1 MARGG
6 VRAACSTRAWVITL
20 LLLVLAA
27 ALCTKALGSAA
38 MSAAPPSGSQETA
51 VAAHAGAAASEPD
64 SAAGAEDG
72 TRCAKKPPST
82 ETQTAPQ
89 PADTA
94 AAHAVAEPD
103 APRRA
108 PAQRAVD
115 VRAGPAPPAPR
126 HLLLSILRI

>member
-1 MARGG
+1 MRT
-6 VRAACSTRAWVITL
+6 ACSTRAWVITL

-51 VAAHAGAAASEPD
+51 VAAHAAASEPD

>member
-51 VAAHAGAAASEPD
+51 VAAHAAASELD
-64 SAAGAEDG
+64 SADGAEDG
-72 TRCAKKPPST
+72 TQCAKKPPST